1 MTQTTE
7 PEAATADNLIGRL
20 QADAKRASDL
30 RRVGTLTRLV
40 EACDEI
46 LSGGAYK
53 RAKSARQDPEIF
65 NPNFVKL
72 NSRVIEQ
79 YVRFR
84 SRLDGSGSE
93 WTGPVATTIRGDRD
107 LMTYLKLRD
116 AESKRPGKPKRPT
129 PLSRRADEII
139 DRIDSIHDQALLR
152 EVLAKAREAKRQ
164 LDVMVAAL
172 RKHPEIDVD
181 ALREGRYTPRKLYGP
196 QAQSTVTEDDTKL
209 IRKLVTRLRDNAEL
223 EEFDLVYRSGRVKMS
238 QGSGLDLVYPEEM
251 RLIERLAGLGGTA
264 V

>member
-1 MTQTTE
+1 MTQAAE
-7 PEAATADNLIGRL
+7 SEAATADTLMDRL

-30 RRVGTLTRLV
+30 RRVGTLIRLV

-46 LSGGAYK
+46 LSGGASK
-53 RAKSARQDPEIF
+53 LAKSARQDPEIF

-93 WTGPVATTIRGDRD
+93 WSGPVATTIRGDRD

-116 AESKRPGKPKRPT
+116 AESKRPGRPKRPT
-129 PLSRRADEII
+129 PLSRRADDII

-152 EVLAKAREAKRQ
+152 EVLAKGREAKRQ
-164 LDVMVAAL
+164 LDIMVAAL
-172 RKHPEIDVD
+172 RKHPEIDVE
-181 ALREGRYTPRKLYGP
+181 ALREGRYMPRKVDGP
-196 QAQSTVTEDDTKL
+196 QAQSAVSADDTKL
-209 IRKLVTRLRDNAEL
+209 IRKLATRLRNNDEL
-223 EEFDLVYRSGRVKMS
+223 EEFDLVHRSGRVKMS
-238 QGSGLDLVYPEEM
+238 QGAGLDLIYPEEM
-251 RLIERLAGLGGTA
+251 RLIERLAGLEGTA